1 MLSTLAFIAASIAPV
16 PEKWVDAVEHVES
29 SGRGA
34 DTPRGDTGRARGPF
48 QFWHAAWLDC
58 SDIRRQAGLP
68 TYPYRLASDPVIA
81 RQYARTWLAYLRSKV
96 SRRLGRPAN
105 AGETWL
111 AYNLGMSGF
120 GSYGYDIQKVPDRK
134 FMKANLININ
144 VR

>member
-1 MLSTLAFIAASIAPV
+1 MLTTLAFIAASIAPV
-16 PEKWVDAVEHVES
+16 PEKWVDAVEQVES

-34 DTPRGDTGRARGPF
+34 DTPSGDTGRARGPF
-48 QFWHAAWLDC
+48 QFWHAAWMDC
-58 SDIRRQAGLP
+58 SDVRRQAGLP

-81 RQYARTWLAYLRSKV
+81 RQYAHTWLAYLRSKV

-111 AYNLGMSGF
+111 AFNLGMSGF
-120 GSYGYDIQKVPDRK
+120 GSYGYNIQKVPDRK